1 MGKVRQRIPIYQTGA
16 TKPIGYVVADELRVT
31 VNGARHF
38 LRRRPVVAFSE
49 RALVEAEGHGAT
61 SIRLSDQETG
71 RCYRVTLRNLWQHG
85 KRFDMMYEKRIALH
99 IGRWEEEQAAADQL
113 PLWA

>member
-1 MGKVRQRIPIYQTGA
+1 MGKSTLRTPIYQTGA

-38 LRRRPVVAFSE
+38 LRRRPVLAFSE
-49 RALVEAEGHGAT
+49 RAIAKAEAAGAT
-61 SIRLSDQETG
+61 SIVVNDKETG
-71 RCYRVTLRNLWQHG
+71 KAYRVTLAALRVNG
-85 KRFDMMYEKRIALH
+85 KQFDMGYEKRVGLH
-99 IGRWEEEQAAADQL
+99 ISQWDEVEAEEQL